1 MAIPQK
7 DYLNNLL
14 NELCKFEEKIEM
26 LSNKNY
32 PSEVLINLLNED
44 IKIIVNKFKDII
56 YNELE
61 DEASNEIRDEA
72 ILVAKIWSLGYLQQ
86 IAKAV
91 SNTHFRAH
99 PLEIMNVFRDTIKEI
114 EDNDFEILTIPTETM
129 NFSFSEIWI
138 SLKKFIENNFD
149 INKLNVNKKL
159 ISLSFPEDHKD
170 NLLLAGIF
178 FHEIGHYLENE
189 NNLADKIFTSIDFQT
204 KEFNNLKNYITF
216 QDGTDVS
223 QIDLVKVMQNK
234 YLISW
239 VKELISDSIATYMI
253 GPAFIFSMMDFVTT
267 NSVENLL
274 SQGKLL
280 DNLST
285 THPRFYIRFQLILKI
300 IRENNLYE
308 KLPEA
313 IKQKL
318 IKYEES
324 WNNATVSSKTIHRS
338 INVNTR
344 TYIINENNNF
354 FNILE
359 TIVVQAFSKIMN
371 ETKIL
376 LESNIIR
383 MNELEIAQNIAEKR
397 LKQVIPPNELNNCA
411 VNPVSIINSGWY
423 AKILFGDHLIKK
435 LGNLDNK
442 KGDYDLNILI
452 NDLLKYSLK
461 ASRIQRRW
469 QK

>member
-1 MAIPQK
+1 MAIPK
-7 DYLNNLL
+7 RDYLNNLL
-14 NELCKFEEKIEM
+14 NELCKFEEKNKL

-32 PSEVLINLLNED
+32 PSEVLEELLNED
-44 IKIIVNKFKDII
+44 MKIIVNKFKKII
-56 YNELE
+56 YTELE
-61 DEASNEIRDEA
+61 DEASDEISEEA

-114 EDNDFEILTIPTETM
+114 EANDFEILTIPTEEM

-138 SLKKFIENNFD
+138 SLRNFIENNFD
-149 INKLNVNKKL
+149 IKLNVNKKL

-178 FHEIGHYLENE
+178 FHEIGHYLERE
-189 NNLADKIFTSIDFQT
+189 NNLADKVFTSINFQT
-204 KEFNNLKNYITF
+204 EEFNNLRNYISF

-223 QIDLVKVMQNK
+223 QIDLVKVMQNE

-239 VKELISDSIATYMI
+239 VKELISDSIATYML

-267 NSVENLL
+267 NFVTNLMVQGRLQDRL
-274 SQGKLL
+274 S
-280 DNLST
+280 N
-285 THPRFYIRFQLILKI
+285 THPRFFIRFQLILKI
-300 IRENNLYE
+300 IKDNNLYE
-308 KLPEA
+308 ELPEELQ
-313 IKQKL
+313 QKL
-318 IKYEES
+318 IEYGDS
-324 WNNATVSSKTIHRS
+324 WKKSSVLSEITYRS
-338 INVNTR
+338 INVNNK
-344 TYIINENNNF
+344 TYIVNESSKF

-359 TIVVQAFSKIMN
+359 NIVVQVFSRIME
-371 ETKIL
+371 ETEL
-376 LESNIIR
+376 LLKSNII
-383 MNELEIAQNIAEKR
+383 NKKVLEIAQSLAKKR

-411 VNPVSIINSGWY
+411 ANPISIINSGWY
-423 AKILFGDHLIKK
+423 AKILFGDHLMDK
-435 LGNLDNK
+435 LGNLDDK